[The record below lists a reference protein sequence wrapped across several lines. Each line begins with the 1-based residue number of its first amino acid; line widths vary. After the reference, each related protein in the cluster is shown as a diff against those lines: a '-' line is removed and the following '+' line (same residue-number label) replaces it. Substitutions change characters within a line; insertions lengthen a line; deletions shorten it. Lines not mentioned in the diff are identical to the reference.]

1 MRVKHSEGVWR
12 KRWTLLPSLADSG
25 IVTLNPHNVI
35 THKWIIPYSVMTG
48 R

>member
-25 IVTLNPHNVI
+25 IGTLISYAHMDTLFPI
-35 THKWIIPYSVMTG
+35 A
-48 R
+48 